1 MSLIQIRRYE
11 AGAAQPT
18 MELIK
23 KLAIALT
30 VSSGALVFGK
40 DERGPDGA
48 LRLQFEAI
56 SKFYEDEK
64 RMIAEIPDGLIL
76 KREAK
81 RWGSHHKAKAA

>member
-30 VSSGALVFGK
+30 VSSDALVFGK

-48 LRLQFEAI
+48 LRLQFEATFNTHFLHPGFEVRRGF
-56 SKFYEDEK
+56 SA
-64 RMIAEIPDGLIL
+64 RV
-76 KREAK
+76 
-81 RWGSHHKAKAA
+81 